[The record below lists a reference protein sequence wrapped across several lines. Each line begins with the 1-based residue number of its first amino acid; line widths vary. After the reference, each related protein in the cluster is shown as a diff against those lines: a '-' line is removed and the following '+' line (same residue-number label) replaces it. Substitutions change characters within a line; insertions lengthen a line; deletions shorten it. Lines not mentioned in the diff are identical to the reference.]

1 MNSVLEKKD
10 RPVRAVITGGMGG
23 VGQAV
28 ARQLAQEGVSVS
40 IWYHTTPIAEVE
52 TCIASLPGFGHS
64 ARAVDLADIS
74 GLEKAIEAEC
84 ADGADVVVHAAVGK
98 LIRKTILQTSVE
110 QLRNCLEQDVLGTFV
125 LLTKF
130 GGFLKAQNKGEI
142 YVITTAALERTEPV
156 PAMSAYLTSKAAVRE
171 MVRHLASELQ
181 GTDVLVHT
189 IAPGFMA
196 TGLQADLPAR
206 WVEMLSEK
214 EPGGKL
220 MEPADVALY
229 ISSLRSRKK
238 DSPLGLNHVLGKGAV
253 TPI

>member
-40 IWYHTTPIAEVE
+40 IWYHTTPLAEVE

-84 ADGADVVVHAAVGK
+84 ADGVDVVVHAAVGK
-98 LIRKTILQTSVE
+98 IIRKTILQTTVE
-110 QLRNCLEQDVLGTFV
+110 QLRSCLERDVMGTFV

-142 YVITTAALERTEPV
+142 YVITTAALERAEPV

-206 WVEMLSEK
+206 WLEILAEK
-214 EPGGKL
+214 EPTGKL
-220 MEPADVALY
+220 MEPADVAKY
-229 ISSLRSRKK
+229 IGFLRSQQEAKTT
-238 DSPLGLNHVLGKGAV
+238 GLNHVLGTGTV
-253 TPI
+253 TSI